1 MQVWGEWLHF
11 KVSVTSKPAKW
22 WMTKEKKCANLS
34 AAGYLK
40 IHAHSRHA
48 WIFLSLQDLKTGG
61 SACYL
66 LPVRP
71 TCTVTVC
78 LLPELLIKDLLSTIN
93 PQIQLHAHQHIS
105 TVHITQGSV
114 IKEHESLSA
123 VHWDKDSDHDQ
134 KTLMMMMMMKAMISS
149 FEVNAQIKIF

>member
-1 MQVWGEWLHF
+1 MTSFQSECHHPNLLNDEWVD
-11 KVSVTSKPAKW
+11 KR
-22 WMTKEKKCANLS
+22 KEMCNLS

-66 LPVRP
+66 LPVR
-71 TCTVTVC
+71 
-78 LLPELLIKDLLSTIN
+78 LHLHGYSLSASYLLIKDLLSTIN
-93 PQIQLHAHQHIS
+93 PQIQLHAHRHIS

-114 IKEHESLSA
+114 IKEHESISA
-123 VHWDKDSDHDQ
+123 VHRDKDLDHDQ
-134 KTLMMMMMMKAMISS
+134 KTLMMMMMKAMISS
-149 FEVNAQIKIF
+149 FEVNTQIKEF